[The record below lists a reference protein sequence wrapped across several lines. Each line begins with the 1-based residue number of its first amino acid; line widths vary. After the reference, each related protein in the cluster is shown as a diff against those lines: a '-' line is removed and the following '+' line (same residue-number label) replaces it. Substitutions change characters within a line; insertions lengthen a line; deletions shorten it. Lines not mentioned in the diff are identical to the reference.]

1 MTLMKPHFR
10 TLTLALA
17 ALLLIPL
24 ASCGKDKP
32 TPTPPDPQPAKREDI
47 IGKVHLVTMIN
58 FDKEGKIDSRHTLTL
73 DKQLRFSRI
82 LTESFENEKFSPVFD
97 TEYTYDDS
105 GHLIEVKFHE
115 AGFGWDYKRYKYKDG
130 LLVQFEDLPSA
141 KGATKSITQYTYGPD
156 RKKKSGIYI
165 YAYNQTDGTHYLS
178 YSYEGEVEVEAIYSD
193 PERKNLIGRNKRTYD
208 KEGRMTKEV
217 ITEIKLD
224 KGKETITYSRS
235 HEVRFGIFGEEIY
248 TEDVSKYPDGKVTR
262 DWSEVRYTK
271 YNALGLPIAGF
282 LIDEKGVQLPLTLE
296 YTLY

>member
-1 MTLMKPHFR
+1 MKKVIFR
-10 TLTLALA
+10 TLALALA

-115 AGFGWDYKRYKYKDG
+115 AGFG
-130 LLVQFEDLPSA
+130 
-141 KGATKSITQYTYGPD
+141 
-156 RKKKSGIYI
+156 
-165 YAYNQTDGTHYLS
+165 
-178 YSYEGEVEVEAIYSD
+178 
-193 PERKNLIGRNKRTYD
+193 
-208 KEGRMTKEV
+208 
-217 ITEIKLD
+217 
-224 KGKETITYSRS
+224 
-235 HEVRFGIFGEEIY
+235 
-248 TEDVSKYPDGKVTR
+248 
-262 DWSEVRYTK
+262 
-271 YNALGLPIAGF
+271 
-282 LIDEKGVQLPLTLE
+282 
-296 YTLY
+296 

>member
-1 MTLMKPHFR
+1 MKVTFR
-10 TLTLALA
+10 HLTLALT

-24 ASCGKDKP
+24 SSCGKDK
-32 TPTPPDPQPAKREDI
+32 PTPPDPQPAKREDI
-47 IGKVHLVTMIN
+47 VGKVHTIT
-58 FDKEGKIDSRHTLTL
+58 FTYHDKQGQPQARVVATY
-73 DKQLRFSRI
+73 DKQLRPQSSVVERLKDGKLVPDVETF
-82 LTESFENEKFSPVFD
+82 FA
-97 TEYTYDDS
+97 YDAS
-105 GHLIEVKFHE
+105 GHLIEEKSREV
-115 AGFGWDYKRYKYKDG
+115 GFGWDYKRYKYKDG

-224 KGKETITYSRS
+224 KGKETITDSRS
-235 HEVRFGIFGEEIY
+235 HEVRFGVFGEEIY
-248 TEDVSKYPDGKVTR
+248 TEDVSQYSDGKVTR
-262 DWSEVRYTK
+262 DWREIRYTK

>member
-1 MTLMKPHFR
+1 MKVTFR
-10 TLTLALA
+10 HLTLALV

-24 ASCGKDKP
+24 SSCGKDK
-32 TPTPPDPQPAKREDI
+32 PTPPDPQPAKREDI
-47 IGKVHLVTMIN
+47 IGKVHLVTVIN
-58 FDKEGKIDSRHTLTL
+58 FDKEGKIDNRHTLTL
-73 DKQLRFSRI
+73 DKQLRFSRM

-97 TEYTYDDS
+97 TEYTYDGS
-105 GHLIEVKFHE
+105 GHLIEVKSHE
-115 AGFGWDYKRYKYKDG
+115 AGFGWDYKRYKYEDG

-178 YSYEGEVEVEAIYSD
+178 YSYEGEVEVETIYADS
-193 PERKNLIGRNKRTYD
+193 EKKELIKRNKRTYD
-208 KEGRMTKEV
+208 KEGRVIKEV
-217 ITEIKLD
+217 STEIKLD
-224 KGKETITYSRS
+224 NGKETITYTRS
-235 HEVRFGIFGEEIY
+235 HEVRFGVFGEEIY
-248 TEDVSKYPDGKVTR
+248 TEDVSQYSDGKVTR
-262 DWSEVRYTK
+262 DWREIRYTK

>member
-1 MTLMKPHFR
+1 MRSSP
-10 TLTLALA
+10 
-17 ALLLIPL
+17 
-24 ASCGKDKP
+24 
-32 TPTPPDPQPAKREDI
+32 
-47 IGKVHLVTMIN
+47 
-58 FDKEGKIDSRHTLTL
+58 
-73 DKQLRFSRI
+73 
-82 LTESFENEKFSPVFD
+82 PVFD

-235 HEVRFGIFGEEIY
+235 HEVRFGVFGEEIY